1 MAMRAR
7 RVKRTRRRAALDS
20 IPHAP
25 HSLARMPA
33 VTNPVPKK
41 RTGEPLLWLVALGV
55 FMQMLDSTI
64 VNTAL
69 PAMAAGLGESPL
81 RMQSVVIAYA
91 LTMAM
96 LIPASGYLADRFGTR
111 RVFFS
116 AIVLFTIGS
125 LLCAYSQTLA
135 QLAASRVVQG
145 IGGAML
151 LPVGR
156 LAVLRSFPRGEF
168 LRAMSFV
175 TLPGLIGPLIGPT
188 LGGWLVE
195 IASWHWIFLI
205 NIPVGIVAGAA
216 TIRLMPDARRD
227 AQRFDAIGYLML
239 SFSMVA
245 ISLALDGLS
254 ELGLRHATVLL
265 LMIFGLASFA
275 AYWLHATQVQSPLF
289 SLKLFDVPSY
299 RVGILCNLFSR
310 IGSGSMPFLIPLLF
324 QVGLGFT
331 PLESGMMMV
340 PVALAGMVSKRL
352 VVPLIRELGYRRVLL
367 GNTVLVGLAMASF
380 ALISPAEPP
389 WLRIVQLALFGL
401 VNSLQFT
408 AMNTITLNDLEGEL
422 ASGGNGLLS
431 MVMMLATSLGVA
443 AASGLLG
450 AFTGLFGSEHGANAL
465 PAFHAT
471 FACMGAITAVSAVI
485 FWQLASECGSPAEP
499 VRVD

>member
-1 MAMRAR
+1 
-7 RVKRTRRRAALDS
+7 
-20 IPHAP
+20 
-25 HSLARMPA
+25 MPA
-33 VTNPVPKK
+33 RADPAARK
-41 RTGEPLLWLVALGV
+41 RINNPLLWLVAVGV

-69 PAMAAGLGESPL
+69 PSMAAGLGESPL

-96 LIPASGYLADRFGTR
+96 LIPASGWLADRFGTR
-111 RVFFS
+111 RVFFA
-116 AIVLFTIGS
+116 AIATFTLGS
-125 LLCAYSQTLA
+125 LLCAYSHTLT
-135 QLAASRVVQG
+135 QLVGSRVVQG

-168 LRAMSFV
+168 LRAMTFV
-175 TLPGLIGPLIGPT
+175 TLPGLIGPLVGPT

-205 NIPVGIVAGAA
+205 NIPVGLIAGVA
-216 TIRLMPDARRD
+216 TLLLMPDARTEVK
-227 AQRFDAIGYLML
+227 RFDIAGYLML

-245 ISLALDGLS
+245 ISLSLDGLS
-254 ELGLRHATVLL
+254 ELALRHATILL
-265 LMIFGLASFA
+265 LMIFGMASFV
-275 AYWLHATQVQSPLF
+275 AYWLHATKTPSPLF

-299 RVGILCNLFSR
+299 RVGILGNLFSR

-324 QVGLGFT
+324 QIGLGFS
-331 PLESGMMMV
+331 PLESGMQMV
-340 PVALAGMVSKRL
+340 PVALAGMVSKRFI
-352 VVPLIRELGYRRVLL
+352 VPLIREFGYRRVLV

-380 ALISPAEPP
+380 ALISPAEPV
-389 WLRIVQLALFGL
+389 WLRIAQLAFFGL

-422 ASGGNGLLS
+422 ASGGNSLLS
-431 MVMMLATSLGVA
+431 MVMMLSTSFGVA
-443 AASGLLG
+443 SASGLLA
-450 AFTGLFGSEHGANAL
+450 AFTDVFGFERGANAL

-471 FACMGAITAVSAVI
+471 FVCVGLITATSAVI
-485 FWQLASECGSPAEP
+485 FWQLERPRRNAVTPEAAA
-499 VRVD
+499 RVD